1 MLYYSVGN
9 VGLSRLL
16 DGFDD
21 KTGFAQC
28 VVSFS
33 PGPGHVSVY
42 VYTYYTCHIYTYMI
56 RCIVYICALYVCI
69 VYVCVIYV
77 RYEFVYILRS
87 IV

>member
-1 MLYYSVGN
+1 MSYDSVGN

-33 PGPGHVSVY
+33 PGPGHVC
-42 VYTYYTCHIYTYMI
+42 TCIYMI
-56 RCIVYICALYVCI
+56 DV
-69 VYVCVIYV
+69 
-77 RYEFVYILRS
+77 
-87 IV
+87 